1 VCGVQTGDSLKGVI
15 MGISWL
21 VLCLVQSGVICSLI
35 GFLCSSIR
43 FHRQQQAEIKELNE
57 NVDHWMDWSR
67 QAEAENAELKRDSVN
82 KRQET
87 ESAKRALEDLDEI
100 RSVIDEIRSVIEKFD
115 DGPIL
120 F

>member
-1 VCGVQTGDSLKGVI
+1 MCGVQTGDSLKGVI

-82 KRQET
+82 KRHEH
-87 ESAKRALEDLDEI
+87 ESAKRALEFFDEM
-100 RSVIDEIRSVIEKFD
+100 RRALEKYD